1 MWVTSSLQKAIC
13 LPSTSFPWGSERD
26 ARHGNGCC
34 CARGTRRLSAPAH
47 TPVDAK
53 GTEPRRCTNG
63 KVWSPKPSPQL
74 LLSSVLLSKH
84 NCLVILE
91 RKFSAAATGCSW
103 HRAGQ
108 RNWNNSQVRKSISPP
123 SKCSPRESTP
133 KSLRE
138 ERGGISILTHCTF
151 QAWIW
156 NYSWKSSNIPELI
169 FRRVVLVSSGFF
181 KLFFIFTT
189 SFPLLK

>member
-138 ERGGISILTHCTF
+138 ERGGS
-151 QAWIW
+151 A
-156 NYSWKSSNIPELI
+156 SSHTAPFRLGYETTLEKAATSQNSFSGEL
-169 FRRVVLVSSGFF
+169 FWWAVDFLNCF
-181 KLFFIFTT
+181 LF
-189 SFPLLK
+189 LLLPSPF